1 MLTSGPAYAAFEE
14 KDRGTITPGKLA
26 DFSVFSGDWMQIPEA
41 EIPRSQ
47 AVMTVIGGEIA
58 WQARE
63 GTVPFAPE
71 RARVTVP

>member
-1 MLTSGPAYAAFEE
+1 M
-14 KDRGTITPGKLA
+14 R
-26 DFSVFSGDWMQIPEA
+26 VPEA

-58 WQARE
+58 WRAAE

-71 RARVTVP
+71 RAKVTVP